1 MQHYLVAEA
10 IEYETM
16 ERFAE
21 KVKEMSD
28 GQLNITV
35 YPADVLVA
43 DVEIFDAI
51 ASGMIEIAF
60 FSPGYSMGMT
70 PVSGISYFG
79 WGLRTGW
86 DESYAHF
93 DLGLDEILR
102 EAYLEHNVNYFATC
116 IVGMPYGGLIS
127 KVPIYG
133 LEDFDGVNVRTFP
146 PFANIFSANGA
157 SIVTVSGPEIYSALS
172 AGLIDA
178 ATWGPPR
185 SMQML
190 NLQEV
195 GDYYIKGTE
204 GTPDIQCILANP
216 QALDSLPPDLRAILD
231 LAARE
236 ASYEM
241 EKRYQHGNLVATRM
255 WKDQGITFIDFSE
268 EDKVEM
274 ARLSQ
279 VYWDEIAATDEY
291 TARALDVI
299 YGYMEEV
306 GYL

>member
-1 MQHYLVAEA
+1 
-10 IEYETM
+10 M
-16 ERFAE
+16 ERFSE
-21 KVKEMSD
+21 KVKEMS
-28 GQLNITV
+28 GGRLNITV

-51 ASGMIEIAF
+51 ASGMIELAY

-70 PVSGISYFG
+70 PVSGIAYFG

-86 DESYAHF
+86 DESYVHF

-102 EAYLEHNVNYFATC
+102 EAYLEHNVYYLSTS
-116 IVGMPYGGLIS
+116 IVGMPYGGLMS
-127 KVPIYG
+127 KVPING
-133 LEDFDGVNVRTFP
+133 LEDFEGLQVRTFP

-157 SIVTVSGPEIYSALS
+157 SIVSVSGPEIYSALS
-172 AGLIDA
+172 TGLIDA
-178 ATWGPPR
+178 CTWGPPR
-185 SMQML
+185 SMQSL

-195 GDYYIKGTE
+195 ADYYIMGTE

-216 QALDSLPPDLRAILD
+216 QALDSLPPDLRAILEF
-231 LAARE
+231 AARE
-236 ASYEM
+236 SSYEA
-241 EKRYQHGNLVATRM
+241 EKLYIYGNKISTQYF
-255 WKDQGITFIDFSE
+255 KDEGITFLDFSE

-291 TARALDVI
+291 TARALDII